1 MSYDND
7 LLYAATKYLDSSYF
21 NGSYLLDALVILV
34 SFLLGYFVP
43 KVRTNAQGSVFDY
56 GSFQTSSPSLLAI
69 ILCVLISYF
78 AALAV
83 ASGGGI
89 FTGYSTYNM
98 SVLGPFSTS
107 AFLSAWFINYFSK
120 KQIRF
125 LFAAIFVFCS
135 VLLLGWGSRMFFALS
150 FLALMLGLVA
160 KNKKLLK
167 SLHFYSLITIFGLL
181 LIAVGIVRD
190 GGGEITGDKLLA
202 IFFAEPLFTSISG
215 SLYLENSGERP
226 AFGIPNDLFASVIH
240 FVPSAI
246 YPGKM
251 QLIGEIT
258 HNEDVVSP
266 FGGKSL
272 IVSLYSN
279 FGFFYPVFIAFIGF
293 YYRVLYR
300 KAQNS
305 VFFRATYFSALPL
318 LLFLFF
324 RENLITVIKVMFFN
338 GLAVPTF
345 ISLFLI
351 WLSPRSLSEIRNGL
365 FNNRGRG
372 ESALEKR
379 VTATA
384 RFRRP

>member
-1 MSYDND
+1 
-7 LLYAATKYLDSSYF
+7 
-21 NGSYLLDALVILV
+21 
-34 SFLLGYFVP
+34 
-43 KVRTNAQGSVFDY
+43 
-56 GSFQTSSPSLLAI
+56 
-69 ILCVLISYF
+69 
-78 AALAV
+78 
-83 ASGGGI
+83 
-89 FTGYSTYNM
+89 
-98 SVLGPFSTS
+98 
-107 AFLSAWFINYFSK
+107 
-120 KQIRF
+120 
-125 LFAAIFVFCS
+125 
-135 VLLLGWGSRMFFALS
+135 MFFALS

-181 LIAVGIVRD
+181 IIAVGIVRD